1 MLFSS
6 HGLLPDLTSW
16 QSMAAAVVAGL
27 CMGLFSRIA
36 IADVLVVTDSRHPI
50 KTMGGER
57 VIELDLPDRIE
68 AELSAGLS
76 ADPGQAETIVQQ
88 RLHDGKEALQRR
100 IGHAYQNVADAWR
113 LSITKIPAVVVD
125 RRYVVYGEPD
135 VARAV
140 ARIDAYRNARP

>member
-6 HGLLPDLTSW
+6 HGFLPDLTSW

-36 IADVLVVTDSRHPI
+36 MADVLVVTDSRHPV
-50 KTMGGER
+50 KTIGDER

-88 RLHDGKEALQRR
+88 RLRDGNEVLQRR
-100 IGHAYQNVADAWR
+100 IGHAYQNVADAWG
-113 LSITKIPAVVVD
+113 LGIAKIPAVVVD
-125 RRYVVYGEPD
+125 RRYVIYGEPD
-135 VARAV
+135 VTRAI